1 MFEKL
6 ALNKVIKL
14 LTLADKV
21 LIIVIL
27 LAGLSLMLITPRL
40 ITDRTGADKY
50 VVVTIEEEEVY
61 RHRLVDNEELEKID
75 FDFTVEGEKYQG
87 VLKMKNGRVRLDRLN
102 REISPL
108 PIHYEMGWISE
119 SYESIISLPVRMI
132 VTIETVQEEE
142 QDIDA
147 VNF

>member
-1 MFEKL
+1 MFEKFGL
-6 ALNKVIKL
+6 DKINKL
-14 LTLADKV
+14 LTLADKLLIVVV
-21 LIIVIL
+21 LLI
-27 LAGLSLMLITPRL
+27 GLSLMVVTPQLIA
-40 ITDRTGADKY
+40 DRTGADKY
-50 VVVTIEEEEVY
+50 VVVAIEEEEIY
-61 RHRLVDNEELEKID
+61 RHRLIDSEELEKID

-87 VLKMKNGRVRLDRLN
+87 VLKMKEGRVRLDRLN
-102 REISPL
+102 RKISPL

-142 QDIDA
+142 QDVDA